1 MLDLEGTFM
10 VIFSKL
16 LLLLRQKRRSRT
28 VTRPIARDL
37 VYHLDSSQEI
47 FAPLFSGQIFN
58 PLWLQEGEFEV

>member
-1 MLDLEGTFM
+1 MLELEGTFM

-16 LLLLRQKRRSRT
+16 LLLLRQKRRSRA

-47 FAPLFSGQIFN
+47 FVPLFSGQIFYL
-58 PLWLQEGEFEV
+58 LWLQEGDFEV